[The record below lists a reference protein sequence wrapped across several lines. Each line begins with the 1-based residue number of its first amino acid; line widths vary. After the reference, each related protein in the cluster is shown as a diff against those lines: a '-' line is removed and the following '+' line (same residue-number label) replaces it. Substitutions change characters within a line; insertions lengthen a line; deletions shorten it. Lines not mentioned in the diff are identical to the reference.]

1 MIAAAP
7 PLAELATRLLARERE
22 RARTAKLPAAS
33 AVCELATISRATDPG
48 AARSEPAGKPPRDG
62 GRFGAALAGPGPVDL
77 VGALAIACGDLADGF
92 AAPPESRRRLTAHH
106 RAWIA
111 VREIDRAVTAAAR
124 HRLVPPEIVKRAQRA
139 IDRAD
144 VLIGALLPA

>member
-1 MIAAAP
+1 MRARRSPHPLEHHASFRAVIAAAP
-7 PLAELATRLLARERE
+7 PLAELATRLQARDRERS
-22 RARTAKLPAAS
+22 RAARPQAGINAS
-33 AVCELATISRATDPG
+33 GDRLTPTPQTELAGRADET
-48 AARSEPAGKPPRDG
+48 
-62 GRFGAALAGPGPVDL
+62 DL

-124 HRLVPPEIVKRAQRA
+124 RRLAPPEIVRRAQRA